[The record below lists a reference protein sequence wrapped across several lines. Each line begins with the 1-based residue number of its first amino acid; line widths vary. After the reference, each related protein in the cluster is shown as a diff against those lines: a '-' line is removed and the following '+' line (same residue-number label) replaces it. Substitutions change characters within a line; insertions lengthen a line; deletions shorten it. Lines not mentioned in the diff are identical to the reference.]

1 MSPAFWI
8 WSHLSFVLLIVSML
22 SLIVKRRSRV
32 QAISLCLLI
41 PVILGV
47 LPIGQTDVSGFVLGH
62 MGTLSASMLVLLGF
76 QFFAN
81 VGVVEVHRPS
91 VLRNMNIFWFAT
103 GMILYPAALGFFN
116 TDTYSFGFHASM
128 HWCVLG
134 LSVVAM
140 LCRHRILGL
149 CLAFS
154 VLANLLK
161 LHESSNLWDYVIDPW
176 LWIAAAVSLP
186 AAMFRQLFGTKPGK
200 EVPPN
205 PVGSTAM
212 DSIDT

>member
-8 WSHLSFVLLIVSML
+8 WSHLSFVLLIASML
-22 SLIVKRRSRV
+22 SLFVKRRRSL
-32 QAISLCLLI
+32 QSISLCLFV

-47 LPIGQTDVSGFVLGH
+47 LPIGQTDVSGFALGY
-62 MGTLSASMLVLLGF
+62 MGALSASMLVLLGF
-76 QFFAN
+76 QLLAN
-81 VGVVEVHRPS
+81 IGAIEGHMPS

-103 GMILYPAALGFFN
+103 GMILYPAALGFFS
-116 TDTYSFGFHASM
+116 TDMYSFGFHTSM

-140 LCRHRILGL
+140 FCRLRILGL

-154 VLANLLK
+154 MLANLLK

-186 AAMFRQLFGTKPGK
+186 ATIFRQLFGTKP
-200 EVPPN
+200 PQA
-205 PVGSTAM
+205 T
-212 DSIDT
+212 

>member
-1 MSPAFWI
+1 MVAKADGVAVFESTGRTWANMFQTIPVFPAAAIISAFLLRPWRI
-8 WSHLSFVLLIVSML
+8 WHPIFS
-22 SLIVKRRSRV
+22 
-32 QAISLCLLI
+32 LLI
-41 PVILGV
+41 PVVLGV
-47 LPIGQTDVSGFVLGH
+47 LPIGQTAVSGFALGH

-76 QFFAN
+76 QLFAN
-81 VGVVEVHRPS
+81 VGTIEVHRTS

-103 GMILYPAALGFFN
+103 GMILYPAALGLFR
-116 TDTYSFGFHASM
+116 TDMYSFGFHASM
-128 HWCVLG
+128 RWCVLG

-140 LCRHRILGL
+140 LCRLRILGL

-186 AAMFRQLFGTKPGK
+186 ATIFRQILGMKPQQ
-200 EVPPN
+200 E
-205 PVGSTAM
+205 
-212 DSIDT
+212 IL

>member
-8 WSHLSFVLLIVSML
+8 WSHLSFVLLVASML
-22 SLIVKRRSRV
+22 SLIVKRRRSL
-32 QAISLCLLI
+32 QSISLCLLI
-41 PVILGV
+41 PVVLGV
-47 LPIGQTDVSGFVLGH
+47 LPIGQTDVSGFALGH

-76 QFFAN
+76 QFLAN
-81 VGVVEVHRPS
+81 IGAIEGHATS

-103 GMILYPAALGFFN
+103 GMILYPAALGFFS
-116 TDTYSFGFHASM
+116 TDMYSFGFHASM
-128 HWCVLG
+128 HWSVLG
-134 LSVVAM
+134 MSVVAM
-140 LCRHRILGL
+140 LCRFRILGL

-186 AAMFRQLFGTKPGK
+186 ASLCRQLFGTKLQK
-200 EVPPN
+200 A
-205 PVGSTAM
+205 T
-212 DSIDT
+212 

>member
-1 MSPAFWI
+1 VSPAFWI
-8 WSHLSFVLLIVSML
+8 WSHLSFVLLIASML
-22 SLIVKRRSRV
+22 SLFVKRLSSV
-32 QAISLCLLI
+32 QAISRCLWI
-41 PVILGV
+41 PGFLGV
-47 LPIGQTDVSGFVLGH
+47 LPIGQTDVSGFALGH

-81 VGVVEVHRPS
+81 IGAIEGHGTL

-116 TDTYSFGFHASM
+116 TDMYSFGFHASM

-134 LSVVAM
+134 LSVTAV
-140 LCRHRILGL
+140 LCRLRILGL

-176 LWIAAAVSLP
+176 LWIAATVSLP
-186 AAMFRQLFGTKPGK
+186 VGLYRQLFGTKPGK
-200 EVPPN
+200 EVPAN